1 MNRRPFRNPRATA
14 TPTADSLTAALAD
27 LAAARAQADA
37 LRRLVAAREEGASAL
52 STAEWRLHLAL
63 RRVEAL
69 GGLRG
74 AEGSE
79 SPLDAA

>member
-1 MNRRPFRNPRATA
+1 MTNRLA
-14 TPTADSLTAALAD
+14 AALAE
-27 LAAARAQADA
+27 LEEARSTERAV
-37 LRRLVAAREEGASAL
+37 RTLVAERKEGASAL

-63 RRVEAL
+63 RRVGRL

-79 SPLDAA
+79 QPPDAA

>member
-1 MNRRPFRNPRATA
+1 MTNRLA
-14 TPTADSLTAALAD
+14 AALAE
-27 LAAARAQADA
+27 LEEARSTERAV
-37 LRRLVAAREEGASAL
+37 RTLVAERKEGAAAL

-63 RRVEAL
+63 RRVERL

-79 SPLDAA
+79 QPPDAA